1 MVHVFQ
7 EKGITMKHRFALGA
21 VVVVALALSACDAGD
36 ALKSGIPVGGR
47 TSAFH
52 PLNVTGPHKDEKQC
66 LV

>member
-1 MVHVFQ
+1 
-7 EKGITMKHRFALGA
+7 MKNRFAVGA
-21 VVVVALALSACDAGD
+21 LVLAALAISVCDAGD

-47 TSAFH
+47 TSPFH